1 MSSTDVKGRVTSKE
15 DRKFTNNGQKNHI
28 LNVDGRNKISALNI
42 IDAQKQNKII
52 ERYDID
58 LNITKN
64 GVIEVNRVHQRNY
77 KKSLKPPNEQQN
89 KYNDQAGRR
98 GELYQSRNIEIPSS
112 EENNKQKQNS
122 DWRGSSTDSA
132 RRKVDSEYSQ
142 ADNNQNKPKR
152 KITRPIPQRDNQ
164 KNEVLKAK
172 PKPKPPTDCPPPS
185 RRVRRTS
192 SGCSQSSQI
201 EERGVITHSSSLHEP
216 FETPTHRSRRSPLR
230 MQNVKQV
237 NADEIPIDFHDSSDD
252 EKHESQ
258 KQVFNPY
265 FSDSESE
272 GSKKRK
278 ENRPTPLVIDQRPRS
293 REARRMNAELEK
305 RNKNAAPD
313 SFVLKCDEKSLNR
326 KGGKYYPPNWSIT
339 VQKIDKPNDAKYVH
353 QIETRYSM
361 SSILNAVKRT

>member
-1 MSSTDVKGRVTSKE
+1 MSSTEVKSRVTSKE
-15 DRKFTNNGQKNHI
+15 NKEFSNNGQKNPI
-28 LNVDGRNKISALNI
+28 LNSDGRNKLSALNI
-42 IDAQKQNKII
+42 MSAQKQNKII

-64 GVIEVNRVHQRNY
+64 GVIEVNRVHQRTY
-77 KKSLKPPNEQQN
+77 KKSLKPQNEQQSR
-89 KYNDQAGRR
+89 YNDYNGRN
-98 GELYQSRNIEIPSS
+98 GELCRSRNIEIPSS
-112 EENNKQKQNS
+112 EENNKQKQKS

-132 RRKVDSEYSQ
+132 RRKGDNDYSES
-142 ADNNQNKPKR
+142 DRNQNKAKR

-164 KNEVLKAK
+164 KNEIIKAK
-172 PKPKPPTDCPPPS
+172 PNPKPPADVPPPS

-192 SGCSQSSQI
+192 SSCSQNSQI

-216 FETPTHRSRRSPLR
+216 FETPANRSRRSPLR
-230 MQNVKQV
+230 MQSVKQV
-237 NADEIPIDFHDSSDD
+237 NADEIPIDFNDSSDD

-293 REARRMNAELEK
+293 REARMMNAQLEK
-305 RNKNAAPD
+305 RNQNMAPD
-313 SFVLKCDEKSLNR
+313 SFVIKCDDKSLNR

-339 VQKIDKPNDAKYVH
+339 VQKVDKPNDAKYVH

-361 SSILNAVKRT
+361 SSILNAVKKT